1 MEQNAKTICVK
12 DIMTKN
18 VISVDSSV
26 TVKDAAQMME
36 DTKVGAIV
44 VTENNTPIGILTD
57 RDFTIKIAA
66 HEYPLTTLVKQVMSH
81 PLYSITPGE
90 SVWMIA
96 DFMYS
101 IGIRKLPVIDDNQ
114 LVGIVTATDIV
125 NQFANAT
132 EDKVRRMFH
141 HSLAKIYS

>member
-66 HEYPLTTLVKQVMSH
+66 HEYPLTTPVKQVMSH

-114 LVGIVTATDIV
+114 LVGIVTATDVV

>member
-66 HEYPLTTLVKQVMSH
+66 HEYPLTTPVKQVMSH

>member
-36 DTKVGAIV
+36 DTRVGAIV

-66 HEYPLTTLVKQVMSH
+66 HEYPLTTPVKQVMSH

-114 LVGIVTATDIV
+114 LVGIVTATDVV

>member
-1 MEQNAKTICVK
+1 MGQDAKTICVK
-12 DIMTKN
+12 DIMAKN

-36 DTKVGAIV
+36 DTKVGSIV

-66 HEYPLTTLVKQVMSH
+66 HEYPLTTPVKQVMSH

-114 LVGIVTATDIV
+114 LVGIVTATDVV

>member
-26 TVKDAAQMME
+26 TVMDAAKMME

-66 HEYPLTTLVKQVMSH
+66 HEYPLTTPVKQVMSH

-114 LVGIVTATDIV
+114 LVGIVTATDVV

-132 EDKVRRMFH
+132 EDKVQRMFH

>member
-36 DTKVGAIV
+36 DTRVGAIV

-66 HEYPLTTLVKQVMSH
+66 HEYPLTTPVKQVMSH

>member
-44 VTENNTPIGILTD
+44 ITENNTPIGILTD

-66 HEYPLTTLVKQVMSH
+66 HEYPLTTPVKQVMSH

-114 LVGIVTATDIV
+114 LVGIVTATDVV

>member
-1 MEQNAKTICVK
+1 MEQNAKTICVR

-57 RDFTIKIAA
+57 RDFAIKVAA
-66 HEYPLTTLVKQVMSH
+66 HEYPLTTPVKQVMSH
-81 PLYSITPGE
+81 PLYSITPGD

-101 IGIRKLPVIDDNQ
+101 IGIRKLPVIDGNQ

-141 HSLAKIYS
+141 HSLSKIYS

>member
-1 MEQNAKTICVK
+1 MNQNAKTICVK

-36 DTKVGAIV
+36 DTRVGAIV

-66 HEYPLTTLVKQVMSH
+66 HEYPLTTPVKQVMSH

-114 LVGIVTATDIV
+114 LVGIVTATDVV